1 MESNENEM
9 LEFKIIIDYSS
20 IIEEA
25 IGIYNEV
32 YHTDFVVVEYIDD
45 EVRFAKVRARK
56 AKLGDVFDL
65 GVTYARFLD
74 KNRV

>member
-25 IGIYNEV
+25 IEIYNEV

-56 AKLGDVFDL
+56 AKLSDVFDL